1 MFLTIN
7 FFHESNDRKTENKP
21 HFTDLLSGDKE
32 NNKIQFVHLYP
43 VFYFQGIYGMKLASN
58 TASKIVLN
66 HYFKP
71 LRLMDG

>member
-1 MFLTIN
+1 
-7 FFHESNDRKTENKP
+7 
-21 HFTDLLSGDKE
+21 
-32 NNKIQFVHLYP
+32 
-43 VFYFQGIYGMKLASN
+43 MKLASK